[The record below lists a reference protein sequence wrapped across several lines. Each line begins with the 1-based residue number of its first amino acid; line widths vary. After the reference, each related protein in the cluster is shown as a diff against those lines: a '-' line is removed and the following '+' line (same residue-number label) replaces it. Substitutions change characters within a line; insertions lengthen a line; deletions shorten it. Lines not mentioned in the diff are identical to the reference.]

1 VSGTDTCAWSPL
13 TLHGID
19 LKILRMPNAPLV
31 EFADRVALVDAF
43 GACLTVEAHC
53 LARVAGPCRATAEAA
68 SPALSERARRAE
80 GAGVEPAEE
89 NEIRAPLRQTPHFAE
104 AAARISIGPT
114 LHFDRDGRA

>member
-53 LARVAGPCRATAEAA
+53 LARVAGP
-68 SPALSERARRAE
+68 RAE